1 MNCVCASSLLLG
13 NCVRSHGTC
22 LVHAHAH
29 SLVKATRGKMT
40 CTHRHKNFRSK
51 TTLPYRNNY
60 APSLSGNGQAMR
72 RRRKSFREGEII
84 FIGTI
89 IGSRA
94 ERASGGVARTRVASA
109 ADRGGDAE
117 MERNWITWMTF
128 IPSFFFLSLPPL
140 M

>member
-1 MNCVCASSLLLG
+1 M
-13 NCVRSHGTC
+13 
-22 LVHAHAH
+22 
-29 SLVKATRGKMT
+29 
-40 CTHRHKNFRSK
+40 
-51 TTLPYRNNY
+51 
-60 APSLSGNGQAMR
+60 

-128 IPSFFFLSLPPL
+128 IPSFFFLSLTLPALPPL

>member
-1 MNCVCASSLLLG
+1 MCVCASSLLLG
-13 NCVRSHGTC
+13 VRSHGTH

-29 SLVKATRGKMT
+29 SLVKATRGKIP
-40 CTHRHKNFRSK
+40 CTHRQKNLRSK
-51 TTLPYRNNY
+51 TTLPYRHNY
-60 APSLSGNGQAMR
+60 AASLSGNGQAM